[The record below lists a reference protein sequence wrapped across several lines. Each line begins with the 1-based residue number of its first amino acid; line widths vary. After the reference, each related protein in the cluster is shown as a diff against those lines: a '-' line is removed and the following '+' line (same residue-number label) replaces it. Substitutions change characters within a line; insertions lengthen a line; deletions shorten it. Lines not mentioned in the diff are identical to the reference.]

1 MLSFTYRD
9 RKTSKTDVRSTF
21 QERIPKFS
29 CFRRIPALGQPKSTP
44 ILFSYLDGNGL
55 RAPRYAIAPQP
66 PVVNVERP
74 DFLSQTSR
82 QLKGRQHAGPF
93 HYRTPLAASP
103 RIPAVFPNRK
113 RFKLPLRTACS
124 ILLPKMTLDLIDL
137 RAARPADCEAL
148 ASIHSEAWLG
158 AYRGVLHG
166 LDLQRMVSRRGE
178 NWWRG
183 ALARGVNIKIL
194 SVADVPAGYATFG
207 PCRLTN
213 TSMDGE
219 IYELYLKPEYQ
230 GLGFGRRLFED
241 IRASFLERHG
251 SGLAV
256 QVLSDNTPAREFY
269 RALGGQVAGKSW
281 HRIGGRRLELLIYI
295 WPRRTL

>member
-1 MLSFTYRD
+1 
-9 RKTSKTDVRSTF
+9 
-21 QERIPKFS
+21 
-29 CFRRIPALGQPKSTP
+29 
-44 ILFSYLDGNGL
+44 
-55 RAPRYAIAPQP
+55 
-66 PVVNVERP
+66 
-74 DFLSQTSR
+74 
-82 QLKGRQHAGPF
+82 
-93 HYRTPLAASP
+93 
-103 RIPAVFPNRK
+103 
-113 RFKLPLRTACS
+113 
-124 ILLPKMTLDLIDL
+124 MTLDLIDL

-183 ALARGVNIKIL
+183 ALSRGVNIKIL